1 MVKLANIPKTT
12 DEDLIKFIDRMT
24 TETDITRFDVGQ
36 VDVVHRTSPE
46 ESAPNIILFIKKGN
60 RMSFYH

>member
-36 VDVVHRTSPE
+36 VDVVHRT
-46 ESAPNIILFIKKGN
+46 
-60 RMSFYH
+60 